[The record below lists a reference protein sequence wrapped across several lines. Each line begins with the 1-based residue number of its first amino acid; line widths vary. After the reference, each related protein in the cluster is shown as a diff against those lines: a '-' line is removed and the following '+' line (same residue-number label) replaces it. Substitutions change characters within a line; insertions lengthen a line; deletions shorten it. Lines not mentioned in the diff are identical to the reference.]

1 MTGVTWERVRIPES
15 CKGVDIVVGVDEAG
29 RGPVLGPL
37 VYAAAFWPVSE
48 DAEIQKMGFN
58 DSKQLKESDRDGFFK
73 SIRDHP
79 SIGWVIEEVT
89 AAEIS
94 RVCTHLLNLQYFA
107 ISLIIKRLITQ
118 DMLRANPISLNTLS
132 YDAVCRML
140 QRIVDEKP
148 VAPQVTD
155 VFVDTVGDPD
165 FYKSRLVANLGPDY
179 GNFTIEK
186 KADAK
191 FKVVGAASIVAKVH
205 RDTTLKEWKWA
216 EPTVQLD
223 KNFGSGY
230 PGDENCVKWYVISLV
245 VSSPVW
251 VWVVLKLIGIN

>member
-1 MTGVTWERVRIPES
+1 
-15 CKGVDIVVGVDEAG
+15 
-29 RGPVLGPL
+29 
-37 VYAAAFWPVSE
+37 
-48 DAEIQKMGFN
+48 
-58 DSKQLKESDRDGFFK
+58 
-73 SIRDHP
+73 
-79 SIGWVIEEVT
+79 
-89 AAEIS
+89 
-94 RVCTHLLNLQYFA
+94 
-107 ISLIIKRLITQ
+107 
-118 DMLRANPISLNTLS
+118 
-132 YDAVCRML
+132 ML

-230 PGDENCVKWYVISLV
+230 PGDENCVKWYVQMHACVLSLMCKMTRFSCV
-245 VSSPVW
+245 DLVGGSSPTITW
-251 VWVVLKLIGIN
+251 FQTAI